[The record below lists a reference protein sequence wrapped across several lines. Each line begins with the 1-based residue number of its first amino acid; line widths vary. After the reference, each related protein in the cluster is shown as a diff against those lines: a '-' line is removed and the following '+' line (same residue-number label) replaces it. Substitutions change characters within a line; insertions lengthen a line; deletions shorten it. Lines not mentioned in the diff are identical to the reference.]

1 MDIFKGNLVLAAQVG
16 HLYFALYLVT
26 LFMKLI
32 ELIKNL
38 HEILK
43 WDHTGFDSVMLPC
56 IGEEQTVPEME
67 LAPMGKTLS
76 ELRSLGSE

>member
-1 MDIFKGNLVLAAQVG
+1 MDMFKGNLVLAAQVG

-43 WDHTGFDSVMLPC
+43 
-56 IGEEQTVPEME
+56 
-67 LAPMGKTLS
+67 
-76 ELRSLGSE
+76 